1 MKRYIFIL
9 TGCLWLATSCSDFL
23 ELNESQYH
31 TVEYQF
37 STFGDVKKWRRMC
50 MDMFKM
56 GWLTWKTL

>member
-37 STFGDVKKWRRMC
+37 STFGDVKKVA
-50 MDMFKM
+50 
-56 GWLTWKTL
+56 TNVY